1 MSVKW
6 TMPIYLMK
14 LIVSYKKGKSILRR
28 EIEIVSK
35 GETVAE
41 LNKRPMTVERVK
53 DEVYGKSKR
62 NDVLILK
69 ITERKIIGYGVQD

>member
-1 MSVKW
+1 
-6 TMPIYLMK
+6 MPIYLMR
-14 LIVSYKKGKSILRR
+14 LLVSYKKGKSTLRR

-53 DEVYGKSKR
+53 DEVYGKAKQS
-62 NDVLILK
+62 DVLILK
-69 ITERKIIGYGVQD
+69 ILEKKFISYGVQD

>member
-1 MSVKW
+1 VSVKW

>member
-1 MSVKW
+1 
-6 TMPIYLMK
+6 MPIYLMK
-14 LIVSYKKGKSILRR
+14 LLVSYKKGKSTFRK

-53 DEVYGKSKR
+53 DEVYGKAKR
-62 NDVLILK
+62 SDVLILK
-69 ITERKIIGYGVQD
+69 IIERKIISYGVQD